1 MPIPPNTEAYSK
13 AHSSDHTPCTT
24 LRTGRWSRLQS
35 SQRRLHPSHQLTPRP
50 QPLHLLVSKLGRQ
63 KPTAGGKC
71 GAPGPPSFRKVL
83 VQTPLG
89 GYGERERETRTQL
102 SYICFVPGSGTSCLR
117 LTYLIKEVAR
127 HKAGWVAGATYQR
140 GLRLGVLPCSRGGWV
155 VHEQIEGGVDGV
167 FVHAAGALRGLQA
180 WKNHSWSDAPAR
192 AAGAEGGLLAPEKNP
207 KCQGGPL
214 QGRDLRGWGYP
225 QCQALAKYCDSDLL
239 DSTPHPA
246 LRPRN
251 LGQRFLL

>member
-1 MPIPPNTEAYSK
+1 MVSASKFSEEA
-13 AHSSDHTPCTT
+13 P
-24 LRTGRWSRLQS
+24 
-35 SQRRLHPSHQLTPRP
+35 P
-50 QPLHLLVSKLGRQ
+50 QPSANPKT
-63 KPTAGGKC
+63 TAPAPAGEQAGKTKANSWREVRC
-71 GAPGPPSFRKVL
+71 PGPSFL
-83 VQTPLG
+83 QEGSGSDPTG
-89 GYGERERETRTQL
+89 WIWGERERETRTQL
-102 SYICFVPGSGTSCLR
+102 SYIYFVPGSGTSCLR

>member
-1 MPIPPNTEAYSK
+1 MGEPGVGGARGCSGGREVLSISAGRGQGVERRAGPADSVGELSHAARGQRVEAGEVRGLQRPVNSLLL
-13 AHSSDHTPCTT
+13 ADVSWCRCGV
-24 LRTGRWSRLQS
+24 RTAEMFIE
-35 SQRRLHPSHQLTPRP
+35 RRE
-50 QPLHLLVSKLGRQ
+50 LGD
-63 KPTAGGKC
+63 AVG
-71 GAPGPPSFRKVL
+71 
-83 VQTPLG
+83 
-89 GYGERERETRTQL
+89 
-102 SYICFVPGSGTSCLR
+102 R
-117 LTYLIKEVAR
+117 LTGFV
-127 HKAGWVAGATYQR
+127 QR

-214 QGRDLRGWGYP
+214 QGRDLRGWGCP